1 MENRV
6 STNRLYKSRE
16 HKMIAGVAGGLAQ
29 YFNADPTLVRL
40 AMVAGFLIP
49 PLGGIVF
56 LGYIILAVVVPER
69 PLGEEEPAVAASS
82 IDTSRAREIGGF
94 LLLGLG
100 ALLLAGNMG
109 LFHLFDWFSWRLF
122 WPLALIGFGALL
134 LMRRRD

>member
-1 MENRV
+1 
-6 STNRLYKSRE
+6 
-16 HKMIAGVAGGLAQ
+16 MIAGVAGGLAQ

-49 PLGGIVF
+49 PLGGLVF

-69 PLGEEEPAVAASS
+69 PLGEAEPAVTASGIS
-82 IDTSRAREIGGF
+82 GIDTSRAREIGGF
-94 LLLGLG
+94 MLLGLG

-109 LFHLFDWFSWRLF
+109 MFHLFDWFSWRLF